1 MDWASIE
8 SITRSEHGQDGVY
21 FLDNGEEIRVLK
33 APENPST
40 ELFLTLLATEFRFST
55 PTIEVVHADCSAYK
69 TLCTAIEPYIERS
82 NLIIDTA
89 RRQEQIK
96 SKSDQNLEI
105 IEKNTLDLKTSPTLF
120 QMEKLKGLS
129 LRDVVGENLEDWYG
143 RDENLTPAG
152 QRFFIDLGKL
162 LVFDIL
168 TRNTDRFIFWAVPG
182 IGEIE
187 SALGNIG
194 NIFIRAETSEL
205 IVIDS
210 VADTNI
216 DVDTYGDEASEM
228 LTKTLLGAPDNLV
241 DRGRETIALTGYE
254 VKQHGRAL
262 ILQGVRVG
270 IQTIETLSRAKTLER
285 IRALTLKQLPKSQ
298 SANINS
304 LVKFIK
310 HIELKII
317 TNLNLKQQY

>member
-33 APENPST
+33 APENSST

-69 TLCTAIEPYIERS
+69 TLCMAIDPYIEKS
-82 NLIIDTA
+82 NLMIDTA

-96 SKSDQNLEI
+96 SKSEQNLEI
-105 IEKNTLDLKTSPTLF
+105 IEKNTLDLKTSPILF

-194 NIFIRAETSEL
+194 NIFIRSRTSEL

-216 DVDTYGDEASEM
+216 DVDTYGNAVVEM

-241 DRGRETIALTGYE
+241 DRGQETIALTGYE
-254 VKQHGRAL
+254 VKQNGREL
-262 ILQGVRVG
+262 LFQGVRVG
-270 IQTIETLSRAKTLER
+270 IQIIETLSRAKTLER
-285 IRALTLKQLPKSQ
+285 VQTLTLKQLPKSQ
-298 SANINS
+298 SVKINS
-304 LVKFIK
+304 LFKFIK
-310 HIELKII
+310 NIELKII
-317 TNLNLKQQY
+317 ANFN